1 MWQPIV
7 NLAQASW
14 ESSNHGRV
22 DEQKR
27 HRPPTAAVR
36 KTLSRKS
43 EISPTRVFYPYE
55 RVLPFL
61 CRRVAQTYLTALRY
75 FIEIKRNVSWWA
87 HAVDI
92 LGRVQPPPVPDVPR
106 SALHLFSRG
115 VRGVSPRV
123 AKCNTSVRRSNPS
136 SSSHRRCG
144 SPSRTVC
151 SVRLEDPFKSAL
163 PNPSL
168 PYHQT

>member
-87 HAVDI
+87 HAVDRPSSAAASSRCAAI
-92 LGRVQPPPVPDVPR
+92 RVTLIQPGGAGGVPPRGQVQHQRPPQQPLELQPPPLRVPQ
-106 SALHLFSRG
+106 
-115 VRGVSPRV
+115 
-123 AKCNTSVRRSNPS
+123 
-136 SSSHRRCG
+136 SHRVFGTAGGR
-144 SPSRTVC
+144 
-151 SVRLEDPFKSAL
+151 PF
-163 PNPSL
+163 
-168 PYHQT
+168 